1 MATQPQRAEVKDRPP
16 IAGEAFLRALADH
29 GVDYFFA
36 NPGTD
41 FPPIVEAFSR
51 AKLSN
56 HKVPQPLVIPHE
68 NLAVAMAHG
77 SYAMTGRPAAVMLH
91 VNVGTANAINNL
103 INMSRDNIPVILAA
117 GRTPIT
123 EKGKFGGRNRYIHWG
138 QEMFDQAGMLR
149 EVVKWDYE
157 LRVPEQIT
165 DVVSRAYEQTMT
177 SPRAPV
183 YLSLPREPL
192 AAPMPEPL
200 GPVKPRAVPAM
211 PHPDPSLIATLA
223 EWIAKAEKPLIITT
237 ASGAEAMGPLGRIA
251 EKYALPV
258 VTQRQR
264 VVCLPS
270 SHPMHMGYDPQ
281 GLLQEADLIIA
292 MDADVPWIPN
302 EQHPLPDCRFAT
314 IGEDPTFRRYPMRS
328 FPSDLAITSN
338 TARALEA
345 LEQALAKQS
354 IPEPRITARRT
365 RAAEFNRKR
374 KEALAKASATPT
386 GDKINFAY
394 LSRLVGE
401 TIGEDA
407 VLFNEYSLI
416 QEQIS
421 REKPDTFYG
430 LSAAGGLG
438 WGFGAALGAKLAA
451 PDKLVV
457 ATLGDGAYM
466 FSNPMVAHWVS
477 DVHKLPILTIVFN
490 NSLYGAVRGATMSM
504 FNDGVAG
511 QDGGKFM
518 ADLSPSPAFEA
529 TVIAQGGHGERVEK
543 ASELPAALI
552 RARDVVL
559 KEKRQALLNVVC
571 PP

>member
-1 MATQPQRAEVKDRPP
+1 MASQPQRAEVKDRPP

-41 FPPIVEAFSR
+41 FPPVVEAFSR
-51 AKLSN
+51 AKQSN
-56 HKVPQPLVIPHE
+56 AKVPQPLVIPHE

-77 SYAMTGRPAAVMLH
+77 AYAMTGRPQAVMLH

-103 INMSRDNIPVILAA
+103 INMSRDYIPVILAA

-149 EVVKWDYE
+149 EIVKWDYE
-157 LRVPEQIT
+157 LRVPEQVT
-165 DVVSRAYEQTMT
+165 DVVSRACEMTMT
-177 SPRAPV
+177 SPRGPV

-211 PHPDPSLIATLA
+211 PHADPSLIATLA
-223 EWIAKAEKPLIITT
+223 EWIAAAEKPLIITT

-264 VVCLPS
+264 MVCLPS

-281 GLLQEADLIIA
+281 GLLQDADLIMV

-302 EQHPLPDCRFAT
+302 EQQPLPDCRFVT
-314 IGEDPTFRRYPMRS
+314 LGEDPTFRRYPMRS

-345 LEQALAKQS
+345 LEQALQKHS
-354 IPEPRITARRT
+354 IPEARISARRT
-365 RAAEFNRKR
+365 RAVEFNRKR
-374 KEALAKASATPT
+374 KDALAKASATPV
-386 GDKINFAY
+386 GDRINFAY

-401 TIGEDA
+401 CIGEDA

-416 QEQIS
+416 QEQIA

-451 PDKLVV
+451 PEKLVV

-504 FNDGVAG
+504 FKDGVAG
-511 QDGGKFM
+511 QDGGRFM

-529 TVIAQGGHGERVEK
+529 AVKAQGGHGERVEK
-543 ASELPAALI
+543 ASELPAALA

-559 KEKRQALLNVVC
+559 KEKRQALLNVIC

>member
-1 MATQPQRAEVKDRPP
+1 MASQPQRAEVKDRPP

-41 FPPIVEAFSR
+41 FPPVVEAFSR
-51 AKLSN
+51 AKQSN
-56 HKVPQPLVIPHE
+56 AKVPQPLVIPHE

-77 SYAMTGRPAAVMLH
+77 AYAMTGRPQAVMLH

-103 INMSRDNIPVILAA
+103 INMSRDYIPVILAA

-149 EVVKWDYE
+149 EIVKWDYE
-157 LRVPEQIT
+157 LRVPEQVT
-165 DVVSRAYEQTMT
+165 DVVSRAYEMTMT
-177 SPRAPV
+177 SPRGPV

-211 PHPDPSLIATLA
+211 PHADPSLIATLA
-223 EWIAKAEKPLIITT
+223 EWIASVEKPLIITT

-251 EKYALPV
+251 ETYALPV

-264 VVCLPS
+264 MVCLPS

-281 GLLQEADLIIA
+281 GLLQEADLIIS

-302 EQHPLPDCRFAT
+302 EQQPRPDCRFVT
-314 IGEDPTFRRYPMRS
+314 LGEDPTFRRYPMRS

-345 LEQALAKQS
+345 LEQALKKHS
-354 IPEPRITARRT
+354 IPGARISARRT

-374 KEALAKASATPT
+374 KEALARASTPA

-401 TIGEDA
+401 CIGEDA

-416 QEQIS
+416 QEQIA

-451 PDKLVV
+451 PEKFVV

-490 NSLYGAVRGATMSM
+490 NSLYGAVRGATLSM
-504 FNDGVAG
+504 FKDGVAG
-511 QDGGKFM
+511 QDGGRFM

-529 TVIAQGGHGERVEK
+529 AVKAQGGHGERVEK
-543 ASELPAALI
+543 ASELPAALA